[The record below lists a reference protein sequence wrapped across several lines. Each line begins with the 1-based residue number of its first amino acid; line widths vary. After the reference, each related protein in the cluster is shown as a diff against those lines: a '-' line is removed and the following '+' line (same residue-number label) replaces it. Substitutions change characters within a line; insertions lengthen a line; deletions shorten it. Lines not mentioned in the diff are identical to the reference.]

1 MHTDGI
7 NMKKCTLGSKIKKIY
22 FIGFMG
28 IIVISVLGF
37 AMLCNRMYTKQS
49 SAFCENAVRL
59 NLNLLE
65 KRLLQIQEGQRMMAE
80 DPQMREIIKYR
91 DTNEQIDYSV
101 ELYHQRDVS
110 DKFSVLFRNS
120 EIENAYIINTQGE
133 CLYFY
138 KSPVR
143 SGKIMEQEWFRE
155 VIESA
160 SMSTSYISGVHDKSY
175 LINESQEKC
184 ISMIMPITVG
194 LEGAPFSSRAY
205 LVCDINLK
213 QILENSSTDIKFAIL
228 YADREWYSFEEI
240 KDSSSIKNWIM
251 QEEDTGEVKVEIFE
265 QKNENDLMVVAL
277 RTKVFGLKL
286 LGIKELKETGAIQ
299 RGMIELVIVIICAA
313 TLLTFII
320 SRMTVKAIVKPM
332 NALMDKCNQ
341 VAQGNYDIAFEEEQI
356 QELGVLSDT
365 IRDMISDVIR
375 LNQRMVEEEKKF
387 SEQKLRAL
395 QHQINPH
402 FMNNVLQ
409 SIKAMAV
416 SGENK
421 KISDISTYLG
431 KIMAYSVYRPYE
443 SVTIKEE
450 LEHVKNYLEVQNIRF
465 DNRILYLIECRA
477 EIEKGKMLKLTLQ
490 PLVENAVE
498 HGLRT
503 EEKEFITISVDEEED
518 MLCILITDNGM
529 GISTEKMQELK
540 QKLYA
545 GEVYEEEKSIGIL
558 NVNERI
564 RKKYGEQYGIDLI
577 SKEGNGTTVIVKI
590 PKEYGEDTK
599 DEGIVSR

>member
-1 MHTDGI
+1 
-7 NMKKCTLGSKIKKIY
+7 MKKSTLGSKIKKIY

-37 AMLCNRMYTKQS
+37 AMLSNRMYTKQS
-49 SAFCENAVRL
+49 FAFCENAVRL

-80 DPQMREIIKYR
+80 DPQMKEIIKYR
-91 DTNEQIDYSV
+91 DTSEPLDYSI

-120 EIENAYIINTQGE
+120 EIENAYIINKQGD

-143 SGKIMEQEWFRE
+143 SGKIMEQQWFQE

-175 LINESQEKC
+175 LINESKEQC
-184 ISMIMPITVG
+184 ISMVMPITVG
-194 LEGAPFSSRAY
+194 VEGRPFSSKAY

-213 QILENSSTDIKFAIL
+213 QILENSSSDIKFALL
-228 YADREWYSFEEI
+228 YADREWYSFEDI
-240 KDSSSIKNWIM
+240 KDSDGIKNWIM
-251 QEEDTGEVKVEIFE
+251 QEEDTGEAKVEIFE
-265 QKNENDLMVVAL
+265 QKNENDLMAVAL
-277 RTKVFGLKL
+277 KTKVFGLKL
-286 LGIKELKETGAIQ
+286 IGIKELKETGAIQ
-299 RGMIELVIVIICAA
+299 RGMIELFILIIGAA

-320 SRMTVKAIVKPM
+320 SRMTVRAIVNPM
-332 NALMDKCNQ
+332 NSLMDKCHQ
-341 VAQGNYDIAFEEEQI
+341 VAQGNYAIEFGEEQI

-365 IRDMISDVIR
+365 IRDMISDVVQ

-402 FMNNVLQ
+402 FINNVLQ
-409 SIKAMAV
+409 SIKAMAL

-450 LEHVKNYLEVQNIRF
+450 FEHVKNYLEVQNIRF
-465 DNRILYLIECRA
+465 DNRILYSIECGE
-477 EIEKGKMLKLTLQ
+477 EIEKVKTLKLTLQ

-498 HGLRT
+498 HGLKLK
-503 EEKEFITISVDEEED
+503 EKEFITISVDEEED
-518 MLCILITDNGM
+518 MLCILITDNGT
-529 GISTEKMQELK
+529 GISKEKIQELK
-540 QKLYA
+540 QKLCA
-545 GEVYEEEKSIGIL
+545 GEVYEQEKSIGIL

-564 RKKYGEQYGIDLI
+564 RKKYGEQYGLELI

-590 PKEYGEDTK
+590 PKEYGGKTK

>member
-1 MHTDGI
+1 
-7 NMKKCTLGSKIKKIY
+7 MKKSTLGSKIKKIY

-37 AMLCNRMYTKQS
+37 AMLSNRMYTKQS
-49 SAFCENAVRL
+49 FAFCENAVRL

-80 DPQMREIIKYR
+80 DPQMKEIIKYR
-91 DTNEQIDYSV
+91 DTSEPLDYSI

-120 EIENAYIINTQGE
+120 EIENAYIINTQGD

-143 SGKIMEQEWFRE
+143 SGKIMEQQWFRE

-160 SMSTSYISGVHDKSY
+160 SLSTSYISGVHDKSY
-175 LINESQEKC
+175 LINESEEQC
-184 ISMIMPITVG
+184 ISMVMPITVG
-194 LEGAPFSSRAY
+194 VEGRPFSSKAY

-213 QILENSSTDIKFAIL
+213 QILENSSSDIKFALL
-228 YADREWYSFEEI
+228 YADREWYSFEDI
-240 KDSSSIKNWIM
+240 KDSDEIKNWIM
-251 QEEDTGEVKVEIFE
+251 LEEDTGEAKAEIFE
-265 QKNENDLMVVAL
+265 QKNKNDLMAVAL
-277 RTKVFGLKL
+277 KTKVFGLKL
-286 LGIKELKETGAIQ
+286 LGVKELKETGAIQ
-299 RGMIELVIVIICAA
+299 RGMIELVLLIMGAA

-320 SRMTVKAIVKPM
+320 SRMTVRAIVNPM
-332 NALMDKCNQ
+332 NSLMDKCNQ
-341 VAQGNYDIAFEEEQI
+341 VAQGNYDIEFEEEQI
-356 QELGVLSDT
+356 QELEVLSDT
-365 IRDMISDVIR
+365 IRDMINDVVR
-375 LNQRMVEEEKKF
+375 LNQRMVEEERKF
-387 SEQKLRAL
+387 SEQKLKAL

-402 FMNNVLQ
+402 FINNVLQ
-409 SIKAMAV
+409 SIKAMAL

-450 LEHVKNYLEVQNIRF
+450 FEHVKNYLEVQNIRF
-465 DNRILYLIECRA
+465 DNRILYSIECGE
-477 EIEKGKMLKLTLQ
+477 EIEKVKTLKLTLQ

-498 HGLRT
+498 HGLKLK
-503 EEKEFITISVDEEED
+503 EKEFITISVDEEED
-518 MLCILITDNGM
+518 MLCILITDNGT
-529 GISTEKMQELK
+529 GISKEKIQELK
-540 QKLYA
+540 QKLCA
-545 GEVYEEEKSIGIL
+545 GEVYEQEKSIGIL

-564 RKKYGEQYGIDLI
+564 RKKYGEQYGVELI

-590 PKEYGEDTK
+590 PKEYGGEC
-599 DEGIVSR
+599 ER

>member
-1 MHTDGI
+1 
-7 NMKKCTLGSKIKKIY
+7 MKKSTLGSKIKKIY

-37 AMLCNRMYTKQS
+37 AMLSNRMYTKQS
-49 SAFCENAVRL
+49 FAFCENAVRL

-80 DPQMREIIKYR
+80 DPQMKEIIKYR
-91 DTNEQIDYSV
+91 DTSEPLDYSI

-120 EIENAYIINTQGE
+120 EIENAYIINKQGD

-143 SGKIMEQEWFRE
+143 SGKIMEQQWFQE

-175 LINESQEKC
+175 LINESKEQC
-184 ISMIMPITVG
+184 ISMVMPITVG
-194 LEGAPFSSRAY
+194 VEGRPFSSKAY

-213 QILENSSTDIKFAIL
+213 QILENSSSDIKFALL
-228 YADREWYSFEEI
+228 YADREWYSFEDI
-240 KDSSSIKNWIM
+240 KDSDGIKNWIM
-251 QEEDTGEVKVEIFE
+251 QEEDTGEAKVEIFE
-265 QKNENDLMVVAL
+265 QKNENDLMAVAL
-277 RTKVFGLKL
+277 KTKVFGLKL
-286 LGIKELKETGAIQ
+286 IGIKELKETGAIQ
-299 RGMIELVIVIICAA
+299 RGMIELFILIIGAA

-320 SRMTVKAIVKPM
+320 SRMTVRAIVNPM
-332 NALMDKCNQ
+332 NSLMDKCNR
-341 VAQGNYDIAFEEEQI
+341 VAQGNYDIEFEEEQI

-365 IRDMISDVIR
+365 IRDMINDVVR

-402 FMNNVLQ
+402 FINNVLQ
-409 SIKAMAV
+409 SIKAMAL

-450 LEHVKNYLEVQNIRF
+450 FEHVKNYLEVQNIRF
-465 DNRILYLIECRA
+465 DNRILYSIECGE
-477 EIEKGKMLKLTLQ
+477 EIEKVKTLKLTLQ

-498 HGLRT
+498 HGLKLK
-503 EEKEFITISVDEEED
+503 EKEFITISVDEEED

-529 GISTEKMQELK
+529 GISKEKIQELK
-540 QKLYA
+540 QKLCA
-545 GEVYEEEKSIGIL
+545 GEVYEQEKSIGIL

-564 RKKYGEQYGIDLI
+564 RKKYGEQYGLELI

-590 PKEYGEDTK
+590 PKEYGG
-599 DEGIVSR
+599 EGER

>member
-1 MHTDGI
+1 
-7 NMKKCTLGSKIKKIY
+7 MKKSTLGSKIKKIY

-37 AMLCNRMYTKQS
+37 AMLSNRMYTKQS
-49 SAFCENAVRL
+49 FAFCENAVRL

-80 DPQMREIIKYR
+80 DPQMKEIIKYR
-91 DTNEQIDYSV
+91 DTSEPLDYSI

-120 EIENAYIINTQGE
+120 EIENAYIINKQGD

-143 SGKIMEQEWFRE
+143 SGKIMEQQWFQE

-175 LINESQEKC
+175 LINESKEQC
-184 ISMIMPITVG
+184 ISMVMPITVG
-194 LEGAPFSSRAY
+194 VEGRPFSSKAY

-213 QILENSSTDIKFAIL
+213 QILENSSSDIKFALL
-228 YADREWYSFEEI
+228 YADREWYSFEDI
-240 KDSSSIKNWIM
+240 KDSDEIKNWIM
-251 QEEDTGEVKVEIFE
+251 LEEDTGEAKAEIFE
-265 QKNENDLMVVAL
+265 QKNENDLMAVAL
-277 RTKVFGLKL
+277 KTKVFGLKL
-286 LGIKELKETGAIQ
+286 LGVKELKETGAIQ
-299 RGMIELVIVIICAA
+299 RGMIELVLLIMGAA

-320 SRMTVKAIVKPM
+320 SRMTVRAIVNPM
-332 NALMDKCNQ
+332 NSLMDKCNQ
-341 VAQGNYDIAFEEEQI
+341 VAQGNYDIEFEEEQI
-356 QELGVLSDT
+356 QELEVLSDT
-365 IRDMISDVIR
+365 IRDMINDVVR
-375 LNQRMVEEEKKF
+375 LNQRMVEEERKF
-387 SEQKLRAL
+387 SEQKLKAL

-402 FMNNVLQ
+402 FINNVLQ
-409 SIKAMAV
+409 SIKAMAL

-450 LEHVKNYLEVQNIRF
+450 FEHVKNYLEVQNIRF
-465 DNRILYLIECRA
+465 DNRILYSIECGE
-477 EIEKGKMLKLTLQ
+477 EIEKVKTLKLTLQ

-498 HGLRT
+498 HGLKLK
-503 EEKEFITISVDEEED
+503 EKEFITISVDEEED
-518 MLCILITDNGM
+518 MLCILITDNGT
-529 GISTEKMQELK
+529 GISKEKIQELK
-540 QKLYA
+540 QKLCA
-545 GEVYEEEKSIGIL
+545 GEVYEQEKSIGIL

-564 RKKYGEQYGIDLI
+564 RKKYGEQYGLELI

-590 PKEYGEDTK
+590 PKEYGGKTK

>member
-1 MHTDGI
+1 
-7 NMKKCTLGSKIKKIY
+7 MKKSTLGSKIKKIY

-37 AMLCNRMYTKQS
+37 AMLSNRMYTKQS
-49 SAFCENAVRL
+49 FAFCENAVRL

-80 DPQMREIIKYR
+80 DPQMKEIIKYR
-91 DTNEQIDYSV
+91 DTSEPLDYSI

-120 EIENAYIINTQGE
+120 EIENAYIINKQGD

-143 SGKIMEQEWFRE
+143 SGKIMEQQWFQE

-175 LINESQEKC
+175 LINESKEQC
-184 ISMIMPITVG
+184 ISMVMPITVG
-194 LEGAPFSSRAY
+194 VEGRPFSSKAY

-213 QILENSSTDIKFAIL
+213 QILENSSSDIKFALL
-228 YADREWYSFEEI
+228 YADREWYSFEDI
-240 KDSSSIKNWIM
+240 KDSDGIKNWIM
-251 QEEDTGEVKVEIFE
+251 QEEDTGEAKVEIFE
-265 QKNENDLMVVAL
+265 QKNENDLMAVAL
-277 RTKVFGLKL
+277 KTKVFGLKL
-286 LGIKELKETGAIQ
+286 IGIKELKETGAIQ
-299 RGMIELVIVIICAA
+299 RGMIELFILIIGAA

-320 SRMTVKAIVKPM
+320 SRMTVRAIVNPM
-332 NALMDKCNQ
+332 NSLMDKCNR
-341 VAQGNYDIAFEEEQI
+341 VAQGNYDIEFEEEQI

-365 IRDMISDVIR
+365 IRDMINDVVR

-402 FMNNVLQ
+402 FINNVLQ
-409 SIKAMAV
+409 SIKAMAL

-450 LEHVKNYLEVQNIRF
+450 FEHVKNYLEVQNIRF
-465 DNRILYLIECRA
+465 DNRILYSIECGE
-477 EIEKGKMLKLTLQ
+477 EIEKVKTLKLTLQ

-498 HGLRT
+498 HGLKLK
-503 EEKEFITISVDEEED
+503 EKEFITISVDEEED
-518 MLCILITDNGM
+518 MLCILITDNGT
-529 GISTEKMQELK
+529 GISKEKIQELK
-540 QKLYA
+540 QKLCA
-545 GEVYEEEKSIGIL
+545 GEVYEQEKSIGIL

-564 RKKYGEQYGIDLI
+564 RKKYGEQYGLELI

-590 PKEYGEDTK
+590 PKEYGGKTK

>member
-1 MHTDGI
+1 
-7 NMKKCTLGSKIKKIY
+7 MKKSTLGSKIKKIY

-37 AMLCNRMYTKQS
+37 AMLSNRMYTKQS
-49 SAFCENAVRL
+49 FAFCENAVRL

-80 DPQMREIIKYR
+80 DPQMKEIIKYR
-91 DTNEQIDYSV
+91 DTSEPLDYSI

-120 EIENAYIINTQGE
+120 EIENAYIINKQGD

-143 SGKIMEQEWFRE
+143 SGKIMEQQWFQE

-175 LINESQEKC
+175 LINESKEQC
-184 ISMIMPITVG
+184 ISMVMPITVG
-194 LEGAPFSSRAY
+194 VEGRPFSSKAY

-213 QILENSSTDIKFAIL
+213 QILENSSSDIKFALL
-228 YADREWYSFEEI
+228 YADREWYSFEDI
-240 KDSSSIKNWIM
+240 KDSDGIKNWIM
-251 QEEDTGEVKVEIFE
+251 QEEDTGEAKVEIFE
-265 QKNENDLMVVAL
+265 QKNENDLMAVAL
-277 RTKVFGLKL
+277 KTKVFGLKL
-286 LGIKELKETGAIQ
+286 IGIKELKETGAIQ
-299 RGMIELVIVIICAA
+299 RGMIELFILIIGAA

-320 SRMTVKAIVKPM
+320 SRMTVRAIVNPM
-332 NALMDKCNQ
+332 NSLMDKCNR
-341 VAQGNYDIAFEEEQI
+341 VAQGNYDIEFEEEQI

-365 IRDMISDVIR
+365 IRDMINDVVR

-402 FMNNVLQ
+402 FINNVLQ
-409 SIKAMAV
+409 SIKAMAL

-450 LEHVKNYLEVQNIRF
+450 FEHVKNYLEVQNIRF
-465 DNRILYLIECRA
+465 DNRILYSIECGE
-477 EIEKGKMLKLTLQ
+477 EIEKVKTLKLTLQ

-498 HGLRT
+498 HGLKLK
-503 EEKEFITISVDEEED
+503 EKEFITISVDEEED

-529 GISTEKMQELK
+529 GISKEKIQELK
-540 QKLYA
+540 QKLCA
-545 GEVYEEEKSIGIL
+545 GEVYEQEKSIGIL

-564 RKKYGEQYGIDLI
+564 RKKYGEQYGLELI

-590 PKEYGEDTK
+590 PKEYGGKTK

>member
-1 MHTDGI
+1 
-7 NMKKCTLGSKIKKIY
+7 MKKSTLGSKIKKIY

-37 AMLCNRMYTKQS
+37 AMLSNRMYTKQS
-49 SAFCENAVRL
+49 FAFCENAVRL

-80 DPQMREIIKYR
+80 DPQMKEIIKYR
-91 DTNEQIDYSV
+91 DTSEPLDYSI

-120 EIENAYIINTQGE
+120 EIENAYIINTQGD

-143 SGKIMEQEWFRE
+143 SGKIMEQQWFRE

-175 LINESQEKC
+175 LINEKKEQC
-184 ISMIMPITVG
+184 ISMVMPITVG
-194 LEGAPFSSRAY
+194 MEGAPFSSKAY

-213 QILENSSTDIKFAIL
+213 QILENSSSDIKFALL
-228 YADREWYSFEEI
+228 YADREWYSFEDI
-240 KDSSSIKNWIM
+240 KDSDEIKNWIM
-251 QEEDTGEVKVEIFE
+251 LEEDTGEAKVEIFE
-265 QKNENDLMVVAL
+265 QKNENDLMAVAL
-277 RTKVFGLKL
+277 KTKVFGLKL

-299 RGMIELVIVIICAA
+299 RGMIELFILIIGAA

-320 SRMTVKAIVKPM
+320 SRMTVRAIVNPM
-332 NALMDKCNQ
+332 NSLMDKCHQ
-341 VAQGNYDIAFEEEQI
+341 VAQGNYAIEFGEEQI

-365 IRDMISDVIR
+365 IRDMISDVVQ

-402 FMNNVLQ
+402 FINNVLQ
-409 SIKAMAV
+409 SIKAMAL

-465 DNRILYLIECRA
+465 DNRILYSIECG
-477 EIEKGKMLKLTLQ
+477 EKIEKVKTLKLTLQ

-498 HGLRT
+498 HGLKSK
-503 EEKEFITISVDEEED
+503 EKEFITISVDEEED
-518 MLCILITDNGM
+518 MLCIIITDNGT
-529 GISTEKMQELK
+529 GISKEKIQELK
-540 QKLYA
+540 QKLCA
-545 GEVYEEEKSIGIL
+545 GEIYEQEKSIGLL

-564 RKKYGEQYGIDLI
+564 RKKYGEQYGLELI

-590 PKEYGEDTK
+590 PKEYGGED
-599 DEGIVSR
+599 ER

>member
-1 MHTDGI
+1 
-7 NMKKCTLGSKIKKIY
+7 MKKSTLGSKIKKIY

-37 AMLCNRMYTKQS
+37 AMLSNRMYTKQS
-49 SAFCENAVRL
+49 FAFCENAVRL

-80 DPQMREIIKYR
+80 DPQMKEIIKYR
-91 DTNEQIDYSV
+91 DTSEPLDYSI

-120 EIENAYIINTQGE
+120 EIENAYIINTQGD

-143 SGKIMEQEWFRE
+143 SGKIMEQQWFRE

-175 LINESQEKC
+175 LINEKKEQC
-184 ISMIMPITVG
+184 ISMVMPITVG
-194 LEGAPFSSRAY
+194 MEGAPFSSKAY

-213 QILENSSTDIKFAIL
+213 QILENSSSDIKFALL
-228 YADREWYSFEEI
+228 YADREWYSFEDI
-240 KDSSSIKNWIM
+240 KDSDEIKNWIM
-251 QEEDTGEVKVEIFE
+251 LEEDTGEAKVEIFE
-265 QKNENDLMVVAL
+265 QKNENDLMAVAL
-277 RTKVFGLKL
+277 KTKVFGLKL

-299 RGMIELVIVIICAA
+299 RGMIELFILIIGAA

-320 SRMTVKAIVKPM
+320 SRMTVRAIVNPM
-332 NALMDKCNQ
+332 NSLMDKCHQ
-341 VAQGNYDIAFEEEQI
+341 VAQGNYAIEFGEEQI

-365 IRDMISDVIR
+365 IRDMISDVVQ

-402 FMNNVLQ
+402 FINNVLQ
-409 SIKAMAV
+409 SIKAMAL

-450 LEHVKNYLEVQNIRF
+450 FEHVKNYLEVQNIRF
-465 DNRILYLIECRA
+465 DNRILYSIECG
-477 EIEKGKMLKLTLQ
+477 EKIEKVKTLKLTLQ

-498 HGLRT
+498 HGLKSK
-503 EEKEFITISVDEEED
+503 EKEFITISVDEEED
-518 MLCILITDNGM
+518 MLCIIITDNGT
-529 GISTEKMQELK
+529 GISKEKIQELK
-540 QKLYA
+540 QKLCA
-545 GEVYEEEKSIGIL
+545 GEVYEQEKSIGIL

-564 RKKYGEQYGIDLI
+564 RKKYGEQYGLELI

-590 PKEYGEDTK
+590 PKEYGGED
-599 DEGIVSR
+599 ER

>member
-1 MHTDGI
+1 
-7 NMKKCTLGSKIKKIY
+7 MKKSTLGSKIKKIY

-37 AMLCNRMYTKQS
+37 AMLSNRMYTKQS
-49 SAFCENAVRL
+49 FAFCENAVRL

-80 DPQMREIIKYR
+80 DPQMKEIIKYR
-91 DTNEQIDYSV
+91 DTSEPLDYSI

-120 EIENAYIINTQGE
+120 EIENAYIINKQGD

-143 SGKIMEQEWFRE
+143 SGKIMEQQWFQE

-175 LINESQEKC
+175 LINESKEQC
-184 ISMIMPITVG
+184 ISMVMPITVG
-194 LEGAPFSSRAY
+194 VEGRPFSSKAY

-213 QILENSSTDIKFAIL
+213 QILENSSSDIKFALL
-228 YADREWYSFEEI
+228 YADREWYSFEDI
-240 KDSSSIKNWIM
+240 KDSDGIKNWIM
-251 QEEDTGEVKVEIFE
+251 QEEDTGEAKVEIFE
-265 QKNENDLMVVAL
+265 QKNENDLMAVAL
-277 RTKVFGLKL
+277 KTKVFGLKL
-286 LGIKELKETGAIQ
+286 IGIKELKETGAIQ
-299 RGMIELVIVIICAA
+299 RGMIELFILIIGAA

-320 SRMTVKAIVKPM
+320 SRMTVRAIVNPM
-332 NALMDKCNQ
+332 NSLMDKCNQ
-341 VAQGNYDIAFEEEQI
+341 VAQGNYDIKFEEEQI
-356 QELGVLSDT
+356 QELEVLSDT
-365 IRDMISDVIR
+365 IRDMINDVVR
-375 LNQRMVEEEKKF
+375 LNQRMVEEERKF
-387 SEQKLRAL
+387 SEQKLKAL

-402 FMNNVLQ
+402 FINNVLQ
-409 SIKAMAV
+409 SIKAMAL

-450 LEHVKNYLEVQNIRF
+450 FEHVKNYLEVQNIRF
-465 DNRILYLIECRA
+465 DNRILYSIECGE
-477 EIEKGKMLKLTLQ
+477 EIEKVKTLKLTLQ

-498 HGLRT
+498 HGLKLK
-503 EEKEFITISVDEEED
+503 EKEFITISVDEEED
-518 MLCILITDNGM
+518 MLCIIITDNGM
-529 GISTEKMQELK
+529 GISKEKIQELK
-540 QKLYA
+540 QKLCA
-545 GEVYEEEKSIGIL
+545 GEVYEQEKSIGIL

-564 RKKYGEQYGIDLI
+564 RKKYGEQYGLELI

-590 PKEYGEDTK
+590 PKEYGGKTK

>member
-1 MHTDGI
+1 
-7 NMKKCTLGSKIKKIY
+7 MKKSTLGSKIKKIY

-37 AMLCNRMYTKQS
+37 AMLSNRMYTKQS
-49 SAFCENAVRL
+49 FAFCENAVRL

-80 DPQMREIIKYR
+80 DPQMKEIIKYR
-91 DTNEQIDYSV
+91 DTSEPLDYSI

-120 EIENAYIINTQGE
+120 EIENAYIINTQGD

-143 SGKIMEQEWFRE
+143 SGKIMEQQWFRE

-160 SMSTSYISGVHDKSY
+160 SLSTSYISGVHDKSY
-175 LINESQEKC
+175 LINESEEQC
-184 ISMIMPITVG
+184 ISMVMPITVG
-194 LEGAPFSSRAY
+194 VEGRPFSSKAY

-213 QILENSSTDIKFAIL
+213 QILENSSSDIKFALL
-228 YADREWYSFEEI
+228 YADREWYSFEDI
-240 KDSSSIKNWIM
+240 KDSDEIKNWIM
-251 QEEDTGEVKVEIFE
+251 LEEDTGEAKAEIFE
-265 QKNENDLMVVAL
+265 QKNKNDLMAVAL
-277 RTKVFGLKL
+277 KTKVFGLKL
-286 LGIKELKETGAIQ
+286 LGVKELKETGAIQ
-299 RGMIELVIVIICAA
+299 RGMIELVLLIMGAA

-320 SRMTVKAIVKPM
+320 SRMTVRAIVNPM
-332 NALMDKCNQ
+332 NSLMDKCNQ
-341 VAQGNYDIAFEEEQI
+341 VAQGNYDIEFEEEQI
-356 QELGVLSDT
+356 QELEVLSDT
-365 IRDMISDVIR
+365 IRDMINDVVR
-375 LNQRMVEEEKKF
+375 LNQRMVEEERKF
-387 SEQKLRAL
+387 SEQKLKAL

-402 FMNNVLQ
+402 FINNVLQ
-409 SIKAMAV
+409 SIKAMAL

-450 LEHVKNYLEVQNIRF
+450 FEHVKNYLEVQNIRF
-465 DNRILYLIECRA
+465 DNRILYSIECGE
-477 EIEKGKMLKLTLQ
+477 EIEKVKTLKLTLQ

-498 HGLRT
+498 HGLKLK
-503 EEKEFITISVDEEED
+503 EKEFITISVDEEED
-518 MLCILITDNGM
+518 MLCILITDNGT
-529 GISTEKMQELK
+529 GISKEKIQELK
-540 QKLYA
+540 QKLCA
-545 GEVYEEEKSIGIL
+545 GEVYEQEKSIGIL

-564 RKKYGEQYGIDLI
+564 RKKYGEQYGLELI

-590 PKEYGEDTK
+590 PKEYGG
-599 DEGIVSR
+599 EGER

>member
-1 MHTDGI
+1 
-7 NMKKCTLGSKIKKIY
+7 MKKSTLGSKIKKIY

-37 AMLCNRMYTKQS
+37 AMLSNRMYTKQS
-49 SAFCENAVRL
+49 FAFCENAVRL

-80 DPQMREIIKYR
+80 DPQMKEIIKYR
-91 DTNEQIDYSV
+91 DTSEPLDYSI

-120 EIENAYIINTQGE
+120 EIENAYIINKQGD

-143 SGKIMEQEWFRE
+143 SGKIMEQQWFQE

-175 LINESQEKC
+175 LINESKEQC
-184 ISMIMPITVG
+184 ISMVMPITVG
-194 LEGAPFSSRAY
+194 VEGRPFSSKAY

-213 QILENSSTDIKFAIL
+213 QILENSSSDIKFALL
-228 YADREWYSFEEI
+228 YADREWYSFEDI
-240 KDSSSIKNWIM
+240 KDSDEIKNWIM
-251 QEEDTGEVKVEIFE
+251 LEEDTGEAKAEIFE
-265 QKNENDLMVVAL
+265 QKNENDLMAVAL
-277 RTKVFGLKL
+277 KTKVFGLKL
-286 LGIKELKETGAIQ
+286 LGVKELKETGAIQ
-299 RGMIELVIVIICAA
+299 RGMIELVLLIMGAA

-320 SRMTVKAIVKPM
+320 SRMTVRAIVNPM
-332 NALMDKCNQ
+332 NSLMDKCHQ
-341 VAQGNYDIAFEEEQI
+341 VAQGNYAIEFGEEQI

-365 IRDMISDVIR
+365 IRDMISDVVQ

-402 FMNNVLQ
+402 FINNVLQ
-409 SIKAMAV
+409 SIKAMAL

-450 LEHVKNYLEVQNIRF
+450 FEHVKNYLEVQNIRF
-465 DNRILYLIECRA
+465 DNRILYSIECGE
-477 EIEKGKMLKLTLQ
+477 EIEKVKTLKLTLQ

-498 HGLRT
+498 HGLKLK
-503 EEKEFITISVDEEED
+503 EKEFITISVDEEED
-518 MLCILITDNGM
+518 MLCILITDNGT
-529 GISTEKMQELK
+529 GISKEKIQELK
-540 QKLYA
+540 QKLCA
-545 GEVYEEEKSIGIL
+545 GEVYEQEKSIGIL

-564 RKKYGEQYGIDLI
+564 RKKYGEQYGLELI

-590 PKEYGEDTK
+590 PKEYGGKTK